1 MNSRNEHEQ
10 DERDNYPPR
19 RKCVPPEGFPSDCC
33 GDKSQRQTNIPETNM
48 NLLVTSGTTFAIFET
63 LPVFLDRQ
71 HSLRIHQVLRAW
83 SSVWWHLLFGAANKL
98 PVLRRDEFDHDY
110 IDLLRWAGMRWV
122 SSRSNRRAALR
133 ILSWAF

>member
-1 MNSRNEHEQ
+1 MNSRNEREHYQ
-10 DERDNYPPR
+10 WQNYPPK
-19 RKCVPPEGFPSDCC
+19 RKCVPPKGFPSDCC

-83 SSVWWHLLFGAANKL
+83 SSVWWHRFPHSTRRSAILLTNSISVPNMA
-98 PVLRRDEFDHDY
+98 P
-110 IDLLRWAGMRWV
+110 
-122 SSRSNRRAALR
+122 
-133 ILSWAF
+133 